1 MFDASDDD
9 NSGTIDEAEFQKLM
23 VVCCGQIFSRVLL
36 YLALLLAI
44 SPFCANVIV
53 LGLAYVLSDKP
64 WFIALFHL
72 VQDPVAK
79 IPWLDAMFD
88 WDTLAEG
95 R

>member
-1 MFDASDDD
+1 
-9 NSGTIDEAEFQKLM
+9 M

-53 LGLAYVLSDKP
+53 LGLTYILADKA
-64 WFIALFHL
+64 WFISLFHM

-95 R
+95 DYEYCTRNR